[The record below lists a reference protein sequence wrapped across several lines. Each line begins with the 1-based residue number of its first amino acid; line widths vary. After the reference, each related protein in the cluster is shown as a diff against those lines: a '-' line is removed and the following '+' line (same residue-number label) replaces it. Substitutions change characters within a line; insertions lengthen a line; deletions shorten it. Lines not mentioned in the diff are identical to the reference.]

1 MVRSLVTKDMQ
12 ICPQERTMSTMKTKT
27 SSFDNKS
34 VLNFKQK
41 HRKAEK
47 SITSEQEPITRLIY
61 GPGDLVTHTGELAG
75 DQFLFRETP

>member
-1 MVRSLVTKDMQ
+1 MNKDMQ
-12 ICPQERTMSTMKTKT
+12 ICPQERTMSTMKIKT
-27 SSFDNKS
+27 SSFDNKN

-47 SITSEQEPITRLIY
+47 SIISEQEPITRL
-61 GPGDLVTHTGELAG
+61 LVREIWRPVELAG

>member
-27 SSFDNKS
+27 SSLDNKN

-47 SITSEQEPITRLIY
+47 SITSEQEPITRL
-61 GPGDLVTHTGELAG
+61 LV
-75 DQFLFRETP
+75 REIWDFFWFPLLCEAFIALSFF

>member
-47 SITSEQEPITRLIY
+47 SITSEQEPITRL
-61 GPGDLVTHTGELAG
+61 PV
-75 DQFLFRETP
+75 REIWRPVRES